1 METMKEVSVSGC
13 GGVGVW
19 VLVNLTVRW
28 KYVQSHF
35 VRAVTLFVHG
45 GHTLSGCLTGCLSVC
60 VVVCSHCQS
69 VWTSC

>member
-1 METMKEVSVSGC
+1 MGVRVWGC

-19 VLVNLTVRW
+19 VLVNLTVCW

-45 GHTLSGCLTGCLSVC
+45 GTYLIWLSDWLFVCLCGRL
-60 VVVCSHCQS
+60 
-69 VWTSC
+69 